1 LATNRSVVLKER
13 RDILSWTSQKL
24 PPYLTKDEVRTVLDG
39 IESKPLYHLLI
50 NFLWQ
55 TGARVTEALSVKVSD
70 IDFYSKVVHMPSLK
84 KKSPQIKTIPLQ
96 GELLGEL
103 GAYIGQQG
111 LKKDDRIFCISRQHA
126 HRIVRDACIKGGIEK
141 KRSHPHV
148 LRHSFS
154 VNAVLQRVPLPI
166 LQKWLGHSDIKNT
179 MVYLQILSQD
189 TRDFYEAL
197 EF

>member
-1 LATNRSVVLKER
+1 S
-13 RDILSWTSQKL
+13 
-24 PPYLTKDEVRTVLDG
+24 
-39 IESKPLYHLLI
+39 I
-50 NFLWQ
+50 N
-55 TGARVTEALSVKVSD
+55 EE
-70 IDFYSKVVHMPSLK
+70 
-84 KKSPQIKTIPLQ
+84 
-96 GELLGEL
+96 ELE
-103 GAYIGQQG
+103 
-111 LKKDDRIFCISRQHA
+111 KDDRIFSITRQHA

-141 KRSHPHV
+141 TRSHPHV

-179 MVYLQILSQD
+179 MVYIQILNQD

>member
-1 LATNRSVVLKER
+1 MARNRSLVLKER

-24 PPYLTKDEVRTVLDG
+24 PPYMTKDEVRDVLEG
-39 IESKPLYHLLI
+39 VENKPLNHLLI

-55 TGARVTEALSVKVSD
+55 TGARVSEALSVKVSD

-84 KKSPQIKTIPLQ
+84 KKKPQIKTIPLQ

-103 GAYIGQQG
+103 GAYIGQEG
-111 LKKDDRIFCISRQHA
+111 LKKDERIFSITRQHA
-126 HRIVRDACIKGGIEK
+126 HRIVRDACTKVGIEK
-141 KRSHPHV
+141 TRPHPHV

>member
-1 LATNRSVVLKER
+1 LARKRSLVPSGR
-13 RDILSWTSQKL
+13 NDILSWTSQKL
-24 PPYLTKDEVRTVLDG
+24 PPYMTKDEVRDVLEG
-39 IESKPLYHLLI
+39 VEHKPLNHLLI

-84 KKSPQIKTIPLQ
+84 KKRPQIKTIPLQ

-103 GAYIGQQG
+103 GAYIGQKG
-111 LKKDDRIFCISRQHA
+111 LKKEERIFSITRQHA

-141 KRSHPHV
+141 TRSHPHV

>member
-1 LATNRSVVLKER
+1 MP
-13 RDILSWTSQKL
+13 RDKSLVHKGPLSILEWTQRKL
-24 PPYLTKDEVRTVLDG
+24 PPYLTKDEVHQALKGAERNR
-39 IESKPLYHLLI
+39 LYHLLI

-70 IDFYSKVVHMPSLK
+70 IDFYSKVVRMPSLK
-84 KKSPQIKTIPLQ
+84 KRDPQVKTIPLK

-103 GAYIGQQG
+103 GAYIGQES
-111 LKKDDRIFCISRQHA
+111 LKKGDRIFNITRQHA
-126 HRIVRDACIKGGIEK
+126 HKIIKDACINAGIER
-141 KRSHPHV
+141 KRAHPHV
-148 LRHSFS
+148 LRHSFA

-189 TRDFYEAL
+189 TRDFYEGL

>member
-1 LATNRSVVLKER
+1 LARKRSLVPRER
-13 RDILSWTSQKL
+13 NDLLSWTSRQL
-24 PPYLTKDEVRTVLDG
+24 PPYMTKDEIRDVLVAV
-39 IESKPLYHLLI
+39 EHKPLYHLLI

-55 TGARVTEALSVKVSD
+55 TGARITEALSVKVSD

-103 GAYIGQQG
+103 GAYIGQKG
-111 LKKDDRIFCISRQHA
+111 LKKDDRIFSFTRQHA
-126 HRIVRDACIKGGIEK
+126 HRIVRDACIKVGIEK
-141 KRSHPHV
+141 ERSHPHV

-166 LQKWLGHSDIKNT
+166 LQRWLGHSDIKNT

>member
-1 LATNRSVVLKER
+1 MATKRSVVLKGR
-13 RDILSWTSQKL
+13 SDLLSWTSQKL
-24 PPYLTKDEVRTVLDG
+24 PPYMTKDEIRNVL
-39 IESKPLYHLLI
+39 ERVEHKPLYHLLI

-84 KKSPQIKTIPLQ
+84 KQKPQIKTVPLQ

-103 GAYIGQQG
+103 GAYIGQEG
-111 LKKDDRIFCISRQHA
+111 LKKDDRIFPITRQHA
-126 HRIVRDACIKGGIEK
+126 HRIVRDACIEAGIERA
-141 KRSHPHV
+141 RSHPHV
-148 LRHSFS
+148 LRHSFA

>member
-1 LATNRSVVLKER
+1 MRVNKSLIPKGKL
-13 RDILSWTSQKL
+13 DILGWTREKL
-24 PPYLTKDEVRTVLDG
+24 PPYMTKDEVQRVLEGVEDR
-39 IESKPLYHLLI
+39 PLNHLLI

-55 TGARVTEALSVKVSD
+55 TGARVSEALSVRVSD
-70 IDFYSKVVHMPSLK
+70 IDFYSKVVRMPSLK
-84 KKSPQIKTIPLQ
+84 KKKAQIKTIPLQ
-96 GELLGEL
+96 GALLGEL
-103 GAYIGQQG
+103 GAYVAHEG
-111 LKKDDRIFCISRQHA
+111 LKKEDKIFPITRQYA
-126 HRIVRDACIKGGIEK
+126 FRIVRNACIKAGIEK
-141 KRSHPHV
+141 DRAHPHV

-154 VNAVLQRVPLPI
+154 VNAVLQRVPVPI

>member
-1 LATNRSVVLKER
+1 MATKRSVVLKGR
-13 RDILSWTSQKL
+13 SDLLSWTSQKL
-24 PPYLTKDEVRTVLDG
+24 PPYMTKDEVRDVLYG
-39 IESKPLYHLLI
+39 VENKPLIHLLI

-70 IDFYSKVVHMPSLK
+70 IDFYSKVVRMPSLK

-103 GAYIGQQG
+103 GAYIGQEG
-111 LKKDDRIFCISRQHA
+111 LKKDDRIFSITRQHA

-141 KRSHPHV
+141 VRSHPHV

>member
-1 LATNRSVVLKER
+1 LATKRSVVLKGR
-13 RDILSWTSQKL
+13 SDILSWTSQKL
-24 PPYLTKDEVRTVLDG
+24 PPYMTKDEVRTVLDG

-55 TGARVTEALSVKVSD
+55 TGARITEALSVKVSD
-70 IDFYSKVVHMPSLK
+70 IDFYSKVVRMPSLK
-84 KKSPQIKTIPLQ
+84 KQRPQIKTIPLQ

-103 GAYIGQQG
+103 GAYIGQEG
-111 LKKDDRIFCISRQHA
+111 LKKDDRIFSITRQHA
-126 HRIVRDACIKGGIEK
+126 HRIVREACIKGGIEK
-141 KRSHPHV
+141 TRSHPHV

>member
-1 LATNRSVVLKER
+1 MATNRLVVLKER

-24 PPYLTKDEVRTVLDG
+24 PPYMTRDEVRDVLEG
-39 IESKPLYHLLI
+39 VENKPLNHLLI

-55 TGARVTEALSVKVSD
+55 TGSRVTEALSVKVSD

-103 GAYIGQQG
+103 GAYIGQEG
-111 LKKDDRIFCISRQHA
+111 LKKDDRIFSITRQHA
-126 HRIVRDACIKGGIEK
+126 HRIVRDACVKVGIEK

-189 TRDFYEAL
+189 TRDFYDAL

>member
-1 LATNRSVVLKER
+1 M
-13 RDILSWTSQKL
+13 
-24 PPYLTKDEVRTVLDG
+24 TKDEVRGVLDG
-39 IESKPLYHLLI
+39 VEDRPLNHLLI

-103 GAYIGQQG
+103 GAYIGQKG
-111 LKKDDRIFCISRQHA
+111 LKKEDRIFSITRQHA

-141 KRSHPHV
+141 ARSHPHV

>member
-1 LATNRSVVLKER
+1 
-13 RDILSWTSQKL
+13 
-24 PPYLTKDEVRTVLDG
+24 
-39 IESKPLYHLLI
+39 
-50 NFLWQ
+50 
-55 TGARVTEALSVKVSD
+55 
-70 IDFYSKVVHMPSLK
+70 MPSLK
-84 KKSPQIKTIPLQ
+84 KQKPQIKTIPLQ

-103 GAYIGQQG
+103 GAYIGQ
-111 LKKDDRIFCISRQHA
+111 HA

-141 KRSHPHV
+141 TRSHPHV

>member
-1 LATNRSVVLKER
+1 
-13 RDILSWTSQKL
+13 
-24 PPYLTKDEVRTVLDG
+24 
-39 IESKPLYHLLI
+39 
-50 NFLWQ
+50 
-55 TGARVTEALSVKVSD
+55 
-70 IDFYSKVVHMPSLK
+70 MPSLK
-84 KKSPQIKTIPLQ
+84 KQRPQIKTIPLQ

-103 GAYIGQQG
+103 GAYIGQEG
-111 LKKDDRIFCISRQHA
+111 LKKGDRIFSITRQHA
-126 HRIVRDACIKGGIEK
+126 HRIVRDACIEAGIEK
-141 KRSHPHV
+141 ARAHPHV

>member
-1 LATNRSVVLKER
+1 M
-13 RDILSWTSQKL
+13 
-24 PPYLTKDEVRTVLDG
+24 TKDEVKDVLEG
-39 IESKPLYHLLI
+39 VKQKSLNHLLI

-70 IDFYSKVVHMPSLK
+70 IDFYSKVVRMPSLK
-84 KKSPQIKTIPLQ
+84 KKNPQIKTIPLQ

-103 GAYIGQQG
+103 GAYMGQKG
-111 LKKDDRIFCISRQHA
+111 LKKEDRIFSITRQHA
-126 HRIVRDACIKGGIEK
+126 HRITQDACIQAGIEK
-141 KRSHPHV
+141 KRAHPHV

-189 TRDFYEAL
+189 TRDFYEAI

>member
-1 LATNRSVVLKER
+1 LATKRSVVLKGR

-24 PPYLTKDEVRTVLDG
+24 PPYMTKDEVRDVLEG
-39 IESKPLYHLLI
+39 VENKPLNHLLI

-70 IDFYSKVVHMPSLK
+70 IDFYSKVVRMPSLK
-84 KKSPQIKTIPLQ
+84 KKNPQIKTIPLQ

-103 GAYIGQQG
+103 GAYIGQKG
-111 LKKDDRIFCISRQHA
+111 LKKDDLIFSITRQHA
-126 HRIVRDACIKGGIEK
+126 HRIVRDACIKAGIDK
-141 KRSHPHV
+141 KRAHPHV

>member
-1 LATNRSVVLKER
+1 MKIYNSKGGPIFGGLTQKGFKKE
-13 RDILSWTSQKL
+13 D
-24 PPYLTKDEVRTVLDG
+24 
-39 IESKPLYHLLI
+39 
-50 NFLWQ
+50 
-55 TGARVTEALSVKVSD
+55 
-70 IDFYSKVVHMPSLK
+70 M
-84 KKSPQIKTIPLQ
+84 
-96 GELLGEL
+96 
-103 GAYIGQQG
+103 
-111 LKKDDRIFCISRQHA
+111 IFSITRQHA
-126 HRIVRDACIKGGIEK
+126 HRIVKDACIKGGIEK
-141 KRSHPHV
+141 TRSHPHV

>member
-1 LATNRSVVLKER
+1 MATNRSVVLKGR
-13 RDILSWTSQKL
+13 SDLLSWTSQKL
-24 PPYLTKDEVRTVLDG
+24 PPYMTRDEVRDVLQVVED
-39 IESKPLYHLLI
+39 KPLNHLLI

-84 KKSPQIKTIPLQ
+84 KKSPQIKTVPLQ

-103 GAYIGQQG
+103 GAYIGQEG
-111 LKKDDRIFCISRQHA
+111 LKKDDRIFSITRQHA
-126 HRIVRDACIKGGIEK
+126 HRIVKDACIKAGIEK
-141 KRSHPHV
+141 ARSHPHV

-154 VNAVLQRVPLPI
+154 VNAVLKRVPLPI
-166 LQKWLGHSDIKNT
+166 LQKWLGHLDIKNT

>member
-1 LATNRSVVLKER
+1 MSRSGVLKER
-13 RDILSWTSQKL
+13 SDLLSWTSQKL
-24 PPYLTKDEVRTVLDG
+24 PPYMTKDGVRTVLDG
-39 IESKPLYHLLI
+39 VEHKPLYHLLI

-84 KKSPQIKTIPLQ
+84 KKIPQIKTIPLQ

-103 GAYIGQQG
+103 GAYIGQEG
-111 LKKDDRIFCISRQHA
+111 LKKDDRIFSITRQHA
-126 HRIVRDACIKGGIEK
+126 HRIVRDACINSGIEK
-141 KRSHPHV
+141 SRSHPHV

>member
-1 LATNRSVVLKER
+1 MATNRSVVLKER

-24 PPYLTKDEVRTVLDG
+24 PPYMTKDEVRDVLEG
-39 IESKPLYHLLI
+39 IENKPLNHLLI

-55 TGARVTEALSVKVSD
+55 TGARITEALSVKVSD

-84 KKSPQIKTIPLQ
+84 KQRPQIKTIPLQ

-103 GAYIGQQG
+103 GAYIGQEG
-111 LKKDDRIFCISRQHA
+111 LKKGDRIFSITRQHA
-126 HRIVRDACIKGGIEK
+126 HRIVRDACIEAGIEK
-141 KRSHPHV
+141 ARAHPHV